1 MRMLFTLQGLPL
13 RASHAAGRLL
23 EERLR
28 CQGHRPPTHL
38 ESEEGSPLWSV
49 SLWSLLR
56 GVSPGARKPVSL
68 KGAFPQWE
76 RRLEVAEALLRD
88 HFAWL
93 LKVLGQTLPGPS
105 QDSPR
110 PGSGWVG
117 AGVGTDR
124 TLAWGV
130 PALASSP
137 SFC

>member
-13 RASHAAGRLL
+13 RAAAMQLGGFV

-56 GVSPGARKPVSL
+56 GVSPGARRPVSI

-76 RRLEVAEALLRD
+76 WRLEVAEALLRD

-93 LKVLGQTLPGPS
+93 LKALGQTLPGPS

-117 AGVGTDR
+117 VGVGG
-124 TLAWGV
+124 LSC
-130 PALASSP
+130 PSEALDGGLQ
-137 SFC
+137 